1 MMADDTE
8 IRKLLRQRIES
19 AEKAIGRVL
28 SEAYE
33 KALEKGNTEE
43 SPIFGRID
51 PARFNK
57 WWRNNG

>member
-1 MMADDTE
+1 MADDPE

-19 AEKAIGRVL
+19 AEKEIGRVL

-33 KALEKGNTEE
+33 KAIETGNTEE
-43 SPIFGRID
+43 SPIFGGID
-51 PARFNK
+51 RSTHK